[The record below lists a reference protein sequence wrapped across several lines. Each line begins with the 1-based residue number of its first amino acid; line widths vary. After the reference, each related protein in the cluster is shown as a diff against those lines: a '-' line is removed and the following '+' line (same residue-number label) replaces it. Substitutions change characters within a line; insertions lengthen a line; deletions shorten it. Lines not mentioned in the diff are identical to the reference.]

1 MRIKQR
7 RGHRQGLGKR
17 TLLLTSAL
25 SLGGA
30 LGASG
35 GGLLLGHG
43 GEFCGR
49 LAKARDASLAGCIE
63 GKYATDDVGSI

>member
-1 MRIKQR
+1 MRGRRQR
-7 RGHRQGLGKR
+7 GRRRRHGTR

-43 GEFCGR
+43 GECCGK
-49 LAKARDASLAGCIE
+49 LAKARDASLARGVWDE
-63 GKYATDDVGSI
+63 YATDAVGSV

>member
-1 MRIKQR
+1 MRSERQR
-7 RGHRQGLGKR
+7 GRRQRPGIH

-30 LGASG
+30 LGASR

-43 GEFCGR
+43 GECFGE
-49 LAKARDASLAGCIE
+49 LAKARDASLARCVE
-63 GKYATDDVGSI
+63 GKYATDAVESV